1 VLAAA
6 LLVILV
12 VLMFANPIAHRIGR
26 GGANVLKRIMGLV
39 LAAVAVN
46 MVLSALTDWLGLPKL

>member
-1 VLAAA
+1 MWQPRLTV
-6 LLVILV
+6 
-12 VLMFANPIAHRIGR
+12 FANPIAQRIGK

-46 MVLSALTDWLGLPKL
+46 MVLSALIDWLGLPKL